1 MHPDPENPWSY
12 IKGLEPVSFC
22 DWPGR
27 SSLVLF
33 TGTCNLRCPTC
44 HNPDLARRPETL
56 PGISREAL
64 LRRIRSRQGW
74 LDGVVVSGGEPT
86 AVPGLEEILRTVAD
100 LGLPIKLDSNGFY
113 PQVLERLLRKH
124 LVSLFAVDVKGPFAN
139 YPSLT
144 GGRAD
149 AEEAR
154 SNLERVFALAAERP
168 ESFTFRCTRV
178 PGLTDEDLEVVRG
191 YLPQSHSLTV
201 QQYRRP
207 PEPTGELDASG
218 RQDAKVGSQDTGG
231 TANIRA

>member
-27 SSLVLF
+27 TSLVLF

-64 LRRIRSRQGW
+64 LRRIRSKGGW

-86 AVPGLEEILRTVAD
+86 AVPGLEEILQAVSNLD
-100 LGLPIKLDSNGFY
+100 LPIKLDSNGFY
-113 PQVLERLLRKH
+113 PQVIEDLLHKD
-124 LVSLFAVDVKGPFAN
+124 LVALFAVDVKGPYSR
-139 YPSLT
+139 YPELT

-154 SNLERVFALAAERP
+154 SNLERIFALAREWPER
-168 ESFTFRCTRV
+168 FLFRCTRV
-178 PGLTDEDLEVVRG
+178 PGLTDEDLEHVRS
-191 YLPQSHSLTV
+191 YLPPWHSLIV
-201 QQYRRP
+201 QQYRHPPVPVGETSGEASEQTDEQGASRP
-207 PEPTGELDASG
+207 
-218 RQDAKVGSQDTGG
+218 
-231 TANIRA
+231 